1 MKIRDQF
8 SLDLWPLNL
17 VGWYGYRHFGCSIY
31 LAWSA
36 LPVFAL
42 MWNIC
47 CLCQALKWKCL
58 VCLPRWH
65 FKKVILK
72 RFPSSPPQ
80 HMTLFTLGW
89 LPHHASLGLLAPCN
103 ILGYY
108 QVPDLDMSLRLF
120 CNKNSIMGCQTF
132 GKTPES
138 EWICTMKPG
147 NATSIDLYLPHY
159 VVIHINTHI

>member
-1 MKIRDQF
+1 MIIREQF

-65 FKKVILK
+65 FKKSDIK
-72 RFPSSPPQ
+72 KISFFPASTYDAFHTWLTAASCLSWSSCPMQ
-80 HMTLFTLGW
+80 H
-89 LPHHASLGLLAPCN
+89 LGLLSSAWLGHESAIILRQKLIYGLPN
-103 ILGYY
+103 IW
-108 QVPDLDMSLRLF
+108 Q
-120 CNKNSIMGCQTF
+120 NTK
-132 GKTPES
+132 S
-138 EWICTMKPG
+138 EWILTMKPG
-147 NATSIDLYLPHY
+147 NATSIDIYLPNY
-159 VVIHINTHI
+159 VVIHITTHI

>member
-1 MKIRDQF
+1 MIIREQF

-31 LAWSA
+31 LAWST

-65 FKKVILK
+65 FKKSDIK
-72 RFPSSPPQ
+72 KISFFPASTYDAF
-80 HMTLFTLGW
+80 HTW
-89 LPHHASLGLLAPCN
+89 LTAASCLGLLAPCN

-108 QVPDLDMSLRLF
+108 QVPGLDMSLRLF
-120 CNKNSIMGCQTF
+120 CNKNSMMGCQTL
-132 GKTPES
+132 GKTLEVRDFVPWNQEMLFQLTY
-138 EWICTMKPG
+138 IC
-147 NATSIDLYLPHY
+147 
-159 VVIHINTHI
+159 